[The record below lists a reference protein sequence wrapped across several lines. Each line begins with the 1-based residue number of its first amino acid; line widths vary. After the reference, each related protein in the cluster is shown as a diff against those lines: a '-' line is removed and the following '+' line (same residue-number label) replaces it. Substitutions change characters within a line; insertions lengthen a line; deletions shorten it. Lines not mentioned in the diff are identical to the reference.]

1 MEIND
6 LKLLSK
12 LIKTYGI
19 KDIEYAVEL
28 NKIFLSYMNKEEVD
42 NPTEVRPMYCE
53 TDTEQIF
60 TNGETSIFCL
70 KPNTIDFSILE
81 NDNLVALYDC
91 VSRDEIQKYFNISK
105 EMLGEYTAP
114 VSFLNFSNNSIICF
128 YGQEISADSLSNI
141 ESKLIK
147 LLFKKTDIKGSR
159 KNPIIHVESDNGHA
173 YVLGK
178 RYGFTN
184 KF

>member
-1 MEIND
+1 MG
-6 LKLLSK
+6 
-12 LIKTYGI
+12 YGI

-81 NDNLVALYDC
+81 IDDLVALYNR
-91 VSRDEIQKYFNISK
+91 VNRDEIQKYFDISK
-105 EMLGEYTAP
+105 KLLVKQIVD
-114 VSFLNFSNNSIICF
+114 VSFISFSDNLVISF
-128 YGQEISADSLSNI
+128 YGRGASADSLSNI
-141 ESKLIK
+141 EASLIG
-147 LLFKKTDIKGSR
+147 LLFKEQKITGSR
-159 KNPIIHVESDNGHA
+159 KNPIINVESSNGYA

-178 RYGFTN
+178 RRGIQKNFKYLKWYF
-184 KF
+184 FLFI